1 MFRAGIKFV
10 SAALLGAAVS
20 AAGAAG
26 FPERAVTMVTPF
38 PAGGATD
45 GLARTLAE
53 HMGKTLGQP
62 VVVENRAGAA
72 TTIGS
77 SHVVR
82 AQPDGY
88 TILLA
93 TNSTLVTNRF
103 LFKNLAYDPDAF
115 TPIGMIGI
123 GPMVLLTTKKHQF
136 TSLDDVVRAARE
148 RPGELTIASFGA
160 GTSSHLAAE
169 YFQQLADIKLLH
181 VPFKGSTQALPQLI
195 TGDVDLFLDMVS
207 TGIPQVDAGKV
218 DVQAITS
225 RQRMST
231 LPDLPTFDE
240 SGYSDFEMT
249 AWFTL
254 VAPPGTSEAETRV
267 LNDALK
273 AALDDETVRQRMLAM
288 GIEPSDGSA
297 GALTAQIKQ
306 EIPIIESLVQR
317 ADIVVQ

>member
-1 MFRAGIKFV
+1 MFRAGFKVIT
-10 SAALLGAAVS
+10 AALLSAVFS
-20 AAGAAG
+20 VAGAAD
-26 FPERAVTMVTPF
+26 FPSRVVTMVTPF

-53 HMGKTLGQP
+53 HMATTLKQP

-72 TTIGS
+72 TTIGA

-103 LFKNLAYDPDAF
+103 LFKNLSYDPDAF
-115 TPIGMIGI
+115 APIGMIGI
-123 GPMVLLTTKKHQF
+123 GPMVLLSTKKQKF
-136 TSLDDVVRAARE
+136 DSLEDVITAAKKN
-148 RPGELTIASFGA
+148 PGALTIASFGA

-169 YFQQLADIKLLH
+169 YFQQLAGIKLLH
-181 VPFKGSTQALPQLI
+181 VPFKGSTQALPQVI
-195 TGDVDLFLDMVS
+195 SGDVDLFFDMVS
-207 TGIPQVDAGKV
+207 TGMPQVQSDKL

-225 RQRMST
+225 KQRMST
-231 LPDLPTFDE
+231 LPDLPTVAE
-240 SGYSDFEMT
+240 SGYPGFDMT

-254 VAPPGTSEAETRV
+254 VAPPGTPEAETRI
-267 LNDALK
+267 LNNALK
-273 AALDDETVRQRMLAM
+273 AALADEKVRQRMLVM

-297 GALTAQIKQ
+297 EALTAQIKQ
-306 EIPIIESLVQR
+306 EIPIIKSLVEQ